1 MSEAN
6 KTIIVNNEVKI
17 KKGVESKKLQIFFF
31 QIGRFIVF
39 TSVLDL
45 NNVFVSKFDL
55 FLILLSTI
63 FLF

>member
-1 MSEAN
+1 
-6 KTIIVNNEVKI
+6 VKI

-31 QIGRFIVF
+31 QIGRFILF

-55 FLILLSTI
+55 FLILLSII